1 MLQRSS
7 AAQTQSLLSPPSR
20 TVAPRARRTTV
31 PRRSPGPYPRPC
43 SSHSPSARRPGEV
56 FAHQQQQPSPWSPLD
71 RSRRRQQQPQQH
83 SNSRPRAEATRLEPS
98 EPARE
103 PRQSRPESRAARRP
117 ERRATPVREP
127 CHAGPSA
134 VPTSR
139 PESRRC
145 SRCSPSR
152 PRAKRRAWS
161 RRSRPE
167 SRARAGQRARESNTQ
182 LLASVPNPLP
192 AVLRRGSH
200 LSRSHEWAPQPV
212 PHETGR
218 TGHSGWVCVSPAGPP
233 QSPGRSIIS
242 GLVFRLGNCCCI
254 LAMQSN
260 VCVRVRRLDYISN
273 LCGVKGEEPLKN

>member
-1 MLQRSS
+1 VAPRARRTAVPRRSPGPHPRPCSSQSPSARQTWQCALGWARQVQLAPSMLQRSS
-7 AAQTQSLLSPPSR
+7 AAQAQSLLSPPSR

-98 EPARE
+98 ESARE

-167 SRARAGQRARESNTQ
+167 SRARAGQSARESNTQ
-182 LLASVPNPLP
+182 LLASVPNL
-192 AVLRRGSH
+192 L
-200 LSRSHEWAPQPV
+200 
-212 PHETGR
+212 
-218 TGHSGWVCVSPAGPP
+218 CSP
-233 QSPGRSIIS
+233 
-242 GLVFRLGNCCCI
+242 F
-254 LAMQSN
+254 
-260 VCVRVRRLDYISN
+260 Y
-273 LCGVKGEEPLKN
+273 GEAAI